1 MIKSLNTGVSGLNAN
16 ATAMGV
22 IGDNIANVKTVAF
35 KSNSVTFSNLL
46 SQVIEGRRAG
56 DGVRIWDVATS
67 FAQGAPETTGN
78 ATDLAITGNGFFVV
92 RDPTG
97 TPHYTRAGQ
106 FSLDKDGNMVN
117 PDGLIVQGK
126 PVTEIDP
133 ETGEL
138 RLGGVEDI
146 RVSTDTSPPQP
157 TTEVRL
163 TMNLDAETT
172 TNYETALTVYDSLG
186 SPIQLRV
193 TLEPDPASTNWNWTA
208 TVNPTVLAA
217 PGDPTTPVV
226 VGNGTLSFDANGN
239 LTTTDN
245 GEINITGLATG
256 AEDLSIT
263 WRYLDDETGLSDGAI
278 TGYASESSTIKNEQN
293 GFPSGSL
300 QRIAVDEE
308 GVVAGIF
315 SNGEITPLYRIS
327 LANFSNY
334 QGLTGE
340 GDNLYAASLSSGEPT
355 VGEAGAG
362 PFGTIAAGSLEMSN
376 VDLSSEFVNL
386 ITTQRAFQANSK
398 VITTS
403 DEILAELMNLKR

>member
-1 MIKSLNTGVSGLNAN
+1 MIKSLSTGVSGLNAN

-35 KSNSVTFSNLL
+35 KANSVTFSSLL

-78 ATDLAITGNGFFVV
+78 STDLAITGNGFFVV
-92 RDPTG
+92 RDGGG
-97 TPHYTRAGQ
+97 TSRYTRAGQ
-106 FSLDKDGNMVN
+106 FSLDKNGYMVN
-117 PDGLIVQGK
+117 PDGLILQGK
-126 PVTEIDP
+126 PVTEVVP

-138 RLGGVEDI
+138 RLGGLGDI
-146 RVSTDTSPPQP
+146 RVSTDTSPPQS
-157 TTEVRL
+157 TSEMQL
-163 TMNLDAETT
+163 TMNLDAEAT
-172 TNYETALTVYDSLG
+172 TNYETSLTVYDSLG
-186 SPIQLRV
+186 SPITLRV
-193 TLEPDPASTNWNWTA
+193 ALEPDPVSNDWSWTA
-208 TVNPTVLAA
+208 TVDPSVIQA
-217 PGDPTTPVV
+217 PGDPDTPVV

-239 LTTTDN
+239 LTNTAN
-245 GEINITGLATG
+245 GDVNITGLATG
-256 AEDLSIT
+256 AEDLAIE
-263 WRYLDDETGLSDGAI
+263 WRYLSDDTGLTDGTI
-278 TGYASESSTIKNEQN
+278 TGYASESSTIKNEQD
-293 GFPSGSL
+293 GFPSGAL

-340 GDNLYAASLSSGEPT
+340 GDNLYAASISSGAPT

-362 PFGTIAAGSLEMSN
+362 PFGRIAAGALEMSN

>member
-1 MIKSLNTGVSGLNAN
+1 MIKSLSTGVSGLNAN

-22 IGDNIANVKTVAF
+22 IGDNIANVKTVGF
-35 KSNSVTFSNLL
+35 KANSVTFSNLL
-46 SQVIEGRRAG
+46 SQAIEGRRAG

-78 ATDLAITGNGFFVV
+78 STDLAITGNGFFVV
-92 RDPTG
+92 RDGGG
-97 TPHYTRAGQ
+97 TSRYTRAGQ
-106 FSLDKDGNMVN
+106 FSLDKNGYMVN
-117 PDGLIVQGK
+117 PDGLILQGK
-126 PVTEIDP
+126 PVTEVVP

-138 RLGGVEDI
+138 RLGGLGDI
-146 RVSTDTSPPQP
+146 RVSTDTSPPQS
-157 TTEVRL
+157 TSEMQL
-163 TMNLDAETT
+163 TMNLDAEAT
-172 TNYETALTVYDSLG
+172 TNYETSLTVYDSLG
-186 SPIQLRV
+186 GPITLRV
-193 TLEPDPASTNWNWTA
+193 TLEPDPDSNDWSWTA
-208 TVNPTVLAA
+208 TVDPSAIEA
-217 PGDPTTPVV
+217 PGDPDTPVV
-226 VGNGTLSFDANGN
+226 VGNGTFSFDANGN
-239 LTTTDN
+239 LANTAN
-245 GEINITGLATG
+245 GEVNITGLASG
-256 AEDLSIT
+256 AEDLSIE
-263 WRYLDDETGLSDGAI
+263 WRYLSEETGLTDGTI
-278 TGYASESSTIKNEQN
+278 TAYSSESSTIKNEQD

-340 GDNLYAASLSSGEPT
+340 GDNLYAASISSGAPT

-362 PFGTIAAGSLEMSN
+362 PFGRIAAGSLEMSN